1 MASSKEWNTY
11 ATSKKGLRVTKASG
25 EQRSTYFL
33 QLPYKW
39 ALPLIAIS
47 TLLHWLLSQ
56 TFFLTRIDY
65 HDHDGKLNRW
75 NSACGISFSSLITF
89 CFVALLL
96 GCGLLLIARW
106 PMLARLPL
114 AENCSLMISAACHPA
129 HDEVEPHLAK
139 VKWGV
144 VPGVLVDGH
153 PHCSLSSK
161 DVEKP
166 EVGEIYR

>member
-11 ATSKKGLRVTKASG
+11 ASSRKGLRVTKATG

-39 ALPLIAIS
+39 ALPLMIIS
-47 TLLHWLLSQ
+47 GFLHWLLSQ

-65 HDHDGKLNRW
+65 HDENGKLEQW
-75 NSACGISFSSLITF
+75 KSACGVSFSSLITF
-89 CFVALLL
+89 CFVALSLV
-96 GCGLLLIARW
+96 CGLLLIARW
-106 PMLARLPL
+106 PMFPRLPL

-129 HDEVEPHLAK
+129 LDEVEPQLAK

-144 VPGVLVDGH
+144 VPDLLVDGYK
-153 PHCSLSSK
+153 HCSLSSK
-161 DVEKP
+161 EVEKP
-166 EVGEIYR
+166 EVGEKYR